1 MRSRMV
7 PLVAGLFAVL
17 ATPAFAQN
25 PSADQIIKSLTPS
38 GDVSKQ
44 GTRGI
49 RLSTGDGTAAA
60 PAPAPSGG
68 GAAKAGHAAGHAAV
82 ASSKPMAPAST
93 AASGPS
99 VDLTVNFETGSADLT
114 ADAMKT
120 LDELGAALSS
130 DALKQYRFRVEGHT
144 DTVGTPSSNRILSE
158 RRAKAVVNYISAK
171 YGIPIS
177 RMVAVGMGEEGLAV
191 KTSDQVAEPKNRRV
205 VVVNLGA

>member
-7 PLVAGLFAVL
+7 PIVAGLFAVV
-17 ATPAFAQN
+17 ATQAFAQN

-49 RLSTGDGTAAA
+49 RLSTGDGSGAAAA
-60 PAPAPSGG
+60 PAAPAPSA
-68 GAAKAGHAAGHAAV
+68 GAARKPSHGAM
-82 ASSKPMAPAST
+82 ASSKPMAPT
-93 AASGPS
+93 EASGPS
-99 VDLTVNFETGSADLT
+99 VDLTVNFETASADLT

-144 DTVGTPSSNRILSE
+144 DTVGNAASNKTLSE
-158 RRAKAVVNYISAK
+158 RRARAVVNYISAK
-171 YGIPIS
+171 YGIPTG
-177 RMVAVGMGEEGLAV
+177 RMVAVGMGEEGQAV
-191 KTSDQVAEPKNRRV
+191 KTGDQVAEPKNRRV